1 MSPILDVVAGWGLAD
16 GVIDS
21 VDPFEAGRHLPL
33 MAEHRLVG
41 VAFAAMLAGD
51 LEVDEPALVA
61 EAHRDAMA
69 SSLLLE
75 DVLLDAVSVL
85 RSAGIDHRV
94 VKGAALAHQRGLPE
108 QRQFGDNDV
117 LVRPGDLGRAAAALE
132 REGAMRVHE
141 PVSPRWEQRF
151 AKSITLRWRGT
162 ELDLHR
168 TLAPGP
174 YGLTI
179 DGDALFASSDSF
191 ELAGVEVPTVC
202 VEHHLIHAAVHVALG
217 DVVARL
223 GNVRDIALLLSASGL
238 DADRV
243 VAAAVEWRVEAP
255 VAAGVL
261 AADALG
267 AETTG
272 VVEWAR
278 RFRPSRTD
286 RALMRSY
293 AQRERRFRRQA
304 VASLRVLGWGDRI
317 AYVRS
322 LVGGEARNRGD

>member
-1 MSPILDVVAGWGLAD
+1 MSPILDVVAGWKLAD

-33 MAEHRLVG
+33 MADHRLTG

-51 LEVDEPALVA
+51 LEVDEPAAVA
-61 EAHRDAMA
+61 EAHRTAMA

-75 DVLLDAVSVL
+75 DVLLDALSVL
-85 RSAGIDHRV
+85 ASADIDHRV
-94 VKGAALAHQRGLPE
+94 VKGAALAHRSESPE
-108 QRQFGDNDV
+108 WREFGDNDV
-117 LVRPGDLGRAAAALE
+117 LVRPGDLGRAAAAME
-132 REGAMRVHE
+132 DAGATRVHE
-141 PVSPRWEQRF
+141 PVSPQWEQRF
-151 AKSITLRWRGT
+151 AKSITLRWRET

-179 DGDALFASSDSF
+179 DGDALFASSDTF
-191 ELAGVEVPTVC
+191 ELAGVAVPTLGA
-202 VEHHLIHAAVHVALG
+202 EHHLIHAAVHVALG

-223 GNVRDIALLLSASGL
+223 GNVRDIAMLLSTPDI

-243 VAAAVEWRVEAP
+243 IATVADWGVEAP
-255 VAAGVL
+255 FATGVVAA
-261 AADALG
+261 DELG

-278 RFRPSRTD
+278 RYRPSRTD
-286 RALMRSY
+286 RRLMHSY
-293 AQRERRFRRQA
+293 AQREGRFRRQA
-304 VASLRVLGWGDRI
+304 VASLRVLGWRDRV
-317 AYVRS
+317 AYLRS
-322 LVGGEARNRGD
+322 LAGGRVR